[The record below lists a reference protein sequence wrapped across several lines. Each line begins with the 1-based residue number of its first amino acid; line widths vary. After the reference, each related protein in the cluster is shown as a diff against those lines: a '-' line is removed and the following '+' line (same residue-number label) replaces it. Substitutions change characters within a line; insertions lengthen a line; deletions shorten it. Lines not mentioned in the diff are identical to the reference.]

1 MATKKILG
9 LDLGTNSIGWA
20 VVNENDEKKSISHA
34 GSRIIPMD
42 AALQVILRAEIVS
55 LKQPI
60 ELRHVVFVGY
70 LSVVLCA
77 ESASIEY

>member
-1 MATKKILG
+1 MAPTALVGALSVSLTHVARLNKSVRLKMLV
-9 LDLGTNSIGWA
+9 A
-20 VVNENDEKKSISHA
+20 VLSLWMLLCK
-34 GSRIIPMD
+34 
-42 AALQVILRAEIVS
+42 VILRAEIVS